1 MKQEI
6 LDLGFKNL
14 KIYQSP
20 EGYCFTSDSVL
31 LANYVRCKKTDTV
44 VEFCAGSG
52 VISILLSKK
61 QNPAKIYAFELQKRL
76 YEMFLSSVKLN
87 NLENQIFPINA
98 KNEDFAS
105 YLANG
110 SADVVFVNPPYM
122 EEGDKSENKEIAIA
136 THEIETNLESIVS
149 SASKLLKYGG
159 KFYMVH
165 KADRLVDVLC
175 SLREHKLEPKKL
187 CIIYPNKS
195 AEPAVFLVSA
205 TKYGKKGL
213 RISKATFAED
223 VKYSINEF
231 D

>member
-6 LDLGFKNL
+6 LDLGFQNL

-20 EGYCFTSDSVL
+20 DGYCFTSDSVL
-31 LANYVRCKKTDTV
+31 LANYIKCKKTDTV

-76 YEMFLSSVKLN
+76 YDMFSESVKLN
-87 NLENQIFPINA
+87 NLEKQIFPINER
-98 KNEDFAS
+98 NENFS
-105 YLANG
+105 SFLANG

-122 EEGDKSENKEIAIA
+122 EGGDKSDNQEIAIA
-136 THEIETNLESIVS
+136 THEVETNLEIIVS
-149 SASKLLKYGG
+149 NASKLLKYGG

-175 SLREHKLEPKKL
+175 ALREHKLEPKKL
-187 CIIYPNKS
+187 NIIYPNKS

-223 VKYSINEF
+223 VKYSVNKF